1 MNLIVKRVLLTKN
14 FEIMEDLAPVLVS
27 IALFASVVLSL
38 YFYLKARHAE
48 RMALIEKGM
57 LHVEKKPIR
66 IKTGSLSFKLGSFF
80 ISVALG
86 LFFGYLLAEY
96 SVINP
101 VVSYFSMILLFGGI
115 SFIFNYIFEARKSK
129 IEG

>member
-1 MNLIVKRVLLTKN
+1 
-14 FEIMEDLAPVLVS
+14 MEDVAPVLVS
-27 IALFASVVLSL
+27 IALFAAVVLSF

-66 IKTGSLSFKLGSFF
+66 IKTGSLSVKVGSFF
-80 ISVALG
+80 ISLALG

-96 SVINP
+96 SIINP
-101 VVSYFSMILLFGGI
+101 VVSYFSMILLFGGF
-115 SFIFNYIFEARKSK
+115 SFIFNYLFETKRSK